1 MSIHINCT
9 QLNLYSPPDVFDSGR
24 DDPRTTIFF
33 HSLSLNIKRVQV
45 KFPGTI
51 TSSIYNENHH
61 REHVI
66 SERTSFLTAVVQDKF
81 ECSVVPTIR
90 NTECS
95 ITELVSGC
103 RQLVT
108 CLVYFFKGSSPQI
121 FVESLHAFFKC
132 SNYRKKNELEDRRCV
147 KYAGNDTT
155 EWYRLG
161 TRDVC

>member
-81 ECSVVPTIR
+81 ECSVVPTI

-155 EWYRLG
+155 E
-161 TRDVC
+161 